1 MIAFSAQNP
10 LLGLAPMAGYTDW
23 PMRVLA
29 YRMGANYACSEMV
42 SAIGLMCAKPQ
53 NETYQRLLYVHP
65 EETNTAC
72 QLFGRDPVLLGEA
85 AARVTEL
92 HRFTSIDINMGCP
105 ARKVVSSGEGSALL
119 LETELART
127 LMESVKRNTSLPVTV
142 KTRLG
147 YEDGERQCVGLAHA
161 AEAAGMHWLCLHG
174 RTRRQQ
180 YAGAA
185 DWEAIAE
192 VRAQTSLPVIANGD
206 VVDGSSAVQILRQTG
221 CPGLMIA
228 RAAIGNP
235 WVFRQAKCALEGTAF
250 TPPTL
255 EERIQ
260 TALLQADWMVQSK
273 GEHIG
278 VCEMRSHVGHYIA
291 GLRGAA
297 AVRKKINETGS
308 LKELKGLLLSLLE
321 DAAAE

>member
-1 MIAFSAQNP
+1 MTIRYSQTP

-29 YRMGANYACSEMV
+29 YRMGANYACSEMI
-42 SAIGLMCAKPQ
+42 STIGLMCAKPQ

-72 QLFGRDPVLLGEA
+72 QLFGRDPVLMGEA

-92 HRFTSIDINMGCP
+92 GRFTSIDINMGCP

-119 LETELART
+119 LEPELARC
-127 LMESVKRNTSLPVTV
+127 LMETVKRNTTLPVTV

-147 YEDGERQCVGLAHA
+147 YEDGEHQAWALAHA
-161 AEAAGMHWLCLHG
+161 AEAAGMKWICLHG

-180 YAGAA
+180 YAGVA
-185 DWEAIAE
+185 DWEAIARLRAE
-192 VRAQTSLPVIANGD
+192 VSIPVIANGD
-206 VVDGSSAVQILRQTG
+206 VVDGESAVRILDITG
-221 CPGLMIA
+221 CSGLMIA

-235 WVFRQAKCALEGTAF
+235 WVFQQAKCAMEGETYVL
-250 TPPTL
+250 PTL
-255 EERIQ
+255 RERIE
-260 TALLQADWMVQSK
+260 TALLQADWMVASK
-273 GEHIG
+273 GERIG

-297 AVRKKINETGS
+297 AVRKQINQTGS
-308 LKELKGLLLSLLE
+308 LAELKRLLLTLIE
-321 DAAAE
+321 DENAE